1 MSSENPDTRQWF
13 LRIAGKTIFGPVS
26 TPGIVV
32 WAEQGRIL
40 PGHEV
45 STDRQAWLP
54 AETVPELDI
63 AWYID
68 DGAGNLR
75 GPLNRIAAETILKSG
90 KAPAGARLV
99 PAKEADLSH
108 VVRPK
113 TETRPAEAR
122 SPEAPPGHPEAED
135 DGLRQRLAAL
145 EADLARQKEALTLA
159 RQAAKQSAAL
169 ERERDTLTLSLAD
182 AEQRRDAEGTAFREK
197 LAAAERERD
206 AARQER
212 DALATERDAA
222 RANAAEAAQ
231 ALATAETAL
240 AAARA
245 HAEEAAQARDAAD
258 RRGKEASRQAEESR
272 DRAAQAERAQ
282 EAAAAQI
289 AELQARVSESE
300 GAYNDLLTFSN
311 TREHELQSQIEELS
325 KPLSPVAR
333 AADACAADPGGAL
346 AHILGQ
352 EVDLLEKDLA
362 QEREAMA
369 NLREWSA
376 QRQQALQ
383 ARIHE
388 LGRILNGGADPGAVR
403 DAGRD
408 GAGRIRTPDA
418 TRLQAEMDTLRAT
431 HAQAMR
437 TAEER
442 VTDLTR
448 KLRTLENEEVRL
460 RAHATE
466 TDKLTRA
473 NQELTETIRRRE
485 QEVGQERKNREVERE
500 NFAATQ
506 QALLRRIEQLERSSD
521 DKEPMQES
529 AAANPSLR
537 EIASVRPQRPNLA
550 PWFRLKR

>member
-1 MSSENPDTRQWF
+1 M
-13 LRIAGKTIFGPVS
+13 
-26 TPGIVV
+26 
-32 WAEQGRIL
+32 
-40 PGHEV
+40 
-45 STDRQAWLP
+45 TD
-54 AETVPELDI
+54 
-63 AWYID
+63 
-68 DGAGNLR
+68 
-75 GPLNRIAAETILKSG
+75 TILVNG
-90 KAPAGARLV
+90 NIRTGEPGGR
-99 PAKEADLSH
+99 
-108 VVRPK
+108 
-113 TETRPAEAR
+113 AEAVAIR
-122 SPEAPPGHPEAED
+122 
-135 DGLRQRLAAL
+135 DGRVLAVGGND
-145 EADLARQKEALTLA
+145 EVR
-159 RQAAKQSAAL
+159 AAAGG
-169 ERERDTLTLSLAD
+169 D
-182 AEQRRDAEGTAFREK
+182 AEVVDLGGATVIPG
-197 LAAAERERD
+197 LID
-206 AARQER
+206 PHNHL
-212 DALATERDAA
+212 LATGLVLGEIMLFDVRSI
-222 RANAAEAAQ
+222 
-231 ALATAETAL
+231 
-240 AAARA
+240 
-245 HAEEAAQARDAAD
+245 
-258 RRGKEASRQAEESR
+258 G
-272 DRAAQAERAQ
+272 
-282 EAAAAQI
+282 
-289 AELQARVSESE
+289 ELQARVSESE

-460 RAHATE
+460 RAHVTE

-473 NQELTETIRRRE
+473 NQELTETVRRRE

-521 DKEPMQES
+521 DKGPVQEP

>member
-75 GPLNRIAAETILKSG
+75 GPLNRTAAETILKSG

-113 TETRPAEAR
+113 TEARPAEAR
-122 SPEAPPGHPEAED
+122 SPETPPGHPEAED

-169 ERERDTLTLSLAD
+169 ERERDALALSLAD
-182 AEQRRDAEGTAFREK
+182 AGQRRDAEATALRET

-212 DALATERDAA
+212 DTLATERDAA
-222 RANAAEAAQ
+222 RADAAEAAR
-231 ALATAETAL
+231 AL

-245 HAEEAAQARDAAD
+245 HAEEAARARDAAD

-272 DRAAQAERAQ
+272 DRAEQAERAQ
-282 EAAAAQI
+282 TAAAARI
-289 AELQARVSESE
+289 AELQAQAVES
-300 GAYNDLLTFSN
+300 GRAYNDLLTFSN
-311 TREHELQSQIEELS
+311 TRENELQNQIEELS

-448 KLRTLENEEVRL
+448 KLRALENEEVRL

-485 QEVGQERKNREVERE
+485 QEVSQERKNREVERE

-521 DKEPMQES
+521 DKGPVQEP